1 MYPGL
6 THFYCSPYTL
16 RSTCAHKAHVTL
28 RVHGSLLRKS
38 WYSLKIKWV
47 IILIVLILVSCQN
60 KSLAQQ
66 TIFNVPS
73 ADVTE
78 KGKIFLQH
86 ESQFSNKFGLF
97 THYGAYGIGK
107 NTELDLTL
115 FGVGTKNI
123 RNEVLGVGFKTS
135 IPLHEKSE
143 TKLTFGTLVP
153 ISLRRN
159 GVGGYTYSHLSTRLP
174 KLKTRI
180 TSGVFVGTT
189 SVFGRDFV
197 SFIGGIEQPVT
208 KKFSIVM
215 DWYSGKHS
223 NGFFIPGFAYAFK
236 HATLW
241 AGYQIHNN
249 KENGNNGFVIEISK
263 IF

>member
-1 MYPGL
+1 MSIIIFTLFILFFYPNQS
-6 THFYCSPYTL
+6 F
-16 RSTCAHKAHVTL
+16 
-28 RVHGSLLRKS
+28 
-38 WYSLKIKWV
+38 
-47 IILIVLILVSCQN
+47 
-60 KSLAQQ
+60 AQQ

-78 KGKIFLQH
+78 KGKVFVQH

-115 FGVGTKNI
+115 FGVGTKKV

-143 TKLTFGTLVP
+143 TKFTYGTLIP
-153 ISLRRN
+153 ISLRGK
-159 GVGGYTYSHLSTRLP
+159 GVGGYAYSHLSTRLP
-174 KLKTRI
+174 KSKTRV

-189 SVFGRDFV
+189 TLFGRDFI
-197 SFIGGIEQPVT
+197 SYIAGIEQPVT
-208 KKFSIVM
+208 KRFSIVM
-215 DWYSGKHS
+215 DWYSGKHA
-223 NGFFIPGFAYAFK
+223 NGFFIPGFAYTFDRNL
-236 HATLW
+236 TLW

-249 KENGNNGFVIEISK
+249 KANGNNGFAIELSK